1 MSSWPR
7 GRSGDSGGA
16 RSAGFGSQSRGQWPG
31 EEGSEMAGLLVWE
44 REKNRGNDSCGF
56 VFWLRRRG
64 CRSWPV
70 DRERLRVQGKK
81 WPKEGN
87 GQELRRKNQKGRGN
101 QPWLCWLR
109 RRGQQRV
116 CSEGES
122 EMG

>member
-1 MSSWPR
+1 M
-7 GRSGDSGGA
+7 
-16 RSAGFGSQSRGQWPG
+16 
-31 EEGSEMAGLLVWE
+31 
-44 REKNRGNDSCGF
+44 
-56 VFWLRRRG
+56 RRRG

-109 RRGQQRV
+109 RKGQERV

-122 EMG
+122 EMGETGGLEPLVFWLMRGESLVLPRGEGKGNRRWRGGGCSKKFGEESQPFFFRVFF